1 MSRKIYNEII
11 LQWNEENNNYDTLY
25 EDSYD
30 YDGPLHLVQGMDE
43 DDIDFDGI
51 EGEFAETWDTVSKN
65 LSKKLVKEFKKTS
78 TNTATQFDKDFARV
92 AGKLTVYLK
101 ASVKAGN
108 MGESIAKEMGEAIE
122 GVMSGMGDPADL
134 RGQAAVMGEIG
145 DKASEINQFLME
157 QEGLLSDAQRTGFT
171 CIRLGGT

>member
-65 LSKKLVKEFKKTS
+65 LSKKLVTEFKKTS
-78 TNTATQFDKDFARV
+78 KNTATQFDKDFARV

-108 MGESIAKEMGEAIE
+108 MGESIAREMGEAIE
-122 GVMSGMGDPADL
+122 GVMSGRPYDDN
-134 RGQAAVMGEIG
+134 GQKRVYWGVRVQRWHYCGKKSENSGE
-145 DKASEINQFLME
+145 SQTV
-157 QEGLLSDAQRTGFT
+157 QAQVEDIFGA
-171 CIRLGGT
+171 